1 MVSSTAKTVDDY
13 LAELSPEAREVI
25 SQVRNVVLQHLPE
38 GYEEV
43 VNWGMIT
50 YEVPLSVFPNTYNKK
65 PLMYAALAAQKN
77 HYALYLTAI
86 YQDESKLQKLKD
98 DFAAANKK
106 LDMGKSCVR
115 FRKLENLPLEVI
127 GEWIGSVPLETFLAQ
142 YERIRGSGRNKS

>member
-25 SQVRNVVLQHLPE
+25 SQVRNVVLQYLPE

-43 VNWGMIT
+43 INWGMIT

-65 PLMYAALAAQKN
+65 PLMYAALASQKN

-115 FRKLENLPLEVI
+115 FRKLENLPLGVIGEVI
-127 GEWIGSVPLETFLAQ
+127 GSIPMETFVAQ
-142 YERIRGSGRNKS
+142 YERIRGSGRKK